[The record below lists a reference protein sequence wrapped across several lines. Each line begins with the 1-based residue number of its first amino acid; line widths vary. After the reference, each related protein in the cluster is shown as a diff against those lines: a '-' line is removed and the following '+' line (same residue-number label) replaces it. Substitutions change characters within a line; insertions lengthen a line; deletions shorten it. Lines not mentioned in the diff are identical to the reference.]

1 VSAAKE
7 ARLSTTPKEEI
18 FMERTGIRKTALSLA
33 VAGAFAGG
41 VSQAH
46 AAAFALIEQNASGL
60 GNSYA
65 GAAAAA
71 EDASTIYYNPAGM
84 SLLPGGM
91 QVSAGLALINLSAKF
106 SDSGSTQSG
115 TPAAPSSQAPLG
127 GTGGN
132 AGGLSAVPNFY
143 FATDLAKDLKIGVG
157 ISVPFG
163 LKTEYD
169 PDWMGRFQAIKS
181 DIATFNVNPS
191 IAYKLNEDASL
202 GFGLSYQ
209 HLNAEL
215 TNAVNFAA
223 ATYGATGGN
232 VAATDAVAAAG
243 REGTA
248 SVKGSDNALGYNF
261 GAMFKVAPDTRMGLS
276 YRSSIKYHV
285 TGTVTFSGVP
295 TATLTGIS
303 PALAAAFSDGNV
315 NLDIELPAS
324 ASVALQHKLDPKWT
338 LLGDVTW
345 TGWSK
350 IKQLVVTR
358 DTGATLSTTP
368 ENFKNTWRIGV
379 GATYRQDDAWSIK
392 MGVAYDQTP
401 VNDTDRTARLPD
413 NDRIWLSVG
422 GQYRLSKDGTLDFGY
437 AHLFIKDAPIN
448 QPANGGSSLLSGQ
461 LVGTYKGS
469 VDIFGAQFAYRF

>member
-1 VSAAKE
+1 MA
-7 ARLSTTPKEEI
+7 
-18 FMERTGIRKTALSLA
+18 RTGIRKTALSLA

-41 VSQAH
+41 ASQAH
-46 AAAFALIEQNASGL
+46 ASAFALIEQNASGL

-91 QVSAGLALINLSAKF
+91 QISAGVDFINLSAKF
-106 SDSGSTQSG
+106 SDSGSTQTG
-115 TPAAPSSQAPLG
+115 TPAVPSTQAPLG
-127 GTGGN
+127 GNGGN
-132 AGGLSAVPNFY
+132 AGGLSAVPNVY
-143 FATDLAKDLKIGVG
+143 FAMDLAKDLKLGVG
-157 ISVPFG
+157 LSVPFG

-181 DIATFNVNPS
+181 DIKTFNVNPS
-191 IAYKLNEDASL
+191 ISYKVREDVSL

-209 HLNAEL
+209 KLDAEL

-223 ATYGATGGN
+223 ATFGATGS
-232 VAATDAVAAAG
+232 AAAANAVAAAG

-248 SVKGSDNALGYNF
+248 SVKGSDNAFGYNF
-261 GAMFKVAPDTRMGLS
+261 GAMFKVAPDTRMGVS
-276 YRSSIKYHV
+276 YRSSVKYHV
-285 TGTVTFSGVP
+285 TGNVTFSGVP

-303 PALAAAFSDGNV
+303 PALAAAFADGGV

-358 DTGATLSTTP
+358 DNGTTLSTTP
-368 ENFKNTWRIGV
+368 ENFKNTWRAGI
-379 GATYRQDDAWSIK
+379 GATYRYDDAWSIK
-392 MGVAYDQTP
+392 TGLAYDQTP

-413 NDRIWLSVG
+413 NNRIWLSVG

-448 QPANGGSSLLSGQ
+448 QPANGASPFLSGQ

>member
-1 VSAAKE
+1 
-7 ARLSTTPKEEI
+7 
-18 FMERTGIRKTALSLA
+18 MERTGIRKAALSLA

-46 AAAFALIEQNASGL
+46 AAAFALIEQNASGM
-60 GNSYA
+60 GNAFS

-115 TPAAPSSQAPLG
+115 TPLAPSSQAPLG

-209 HLNAEL
+209 QFDAEL

-223 ATYGATGGN
+223 ATYAATGGN
-232 VAATDAVAAAG
+232 VPATDAVAAAG
-243 REGTA
+243 REGTS

-261 GAMFKVAPDTRMGLS
+261 GAMFKVAPDTRMGVS

-285 TGTVTFSGVP
+285 TGTVVFSGVP
-295 TATLTGIS
+295 VATLTGID

-315 NLDIELPAS
+315 KLDIELPAS
-324 ASVALQHKLDPKWT
+324 ASVAVQHKLDPKWT

-350 IKQLVVTR
+350 IKELRIVR
-358 DTGATLSTTP
+358 DNGTTLGVTP
-368 ENFKNTWRIGV
+368 ENFKNTWRIGA
-379 GATYRQDDAWSIK
+379 GATYRHDDAWSIK

-448 QPANGGSSLLSGQ
+448 QPANGGNPLLSGQ
-461 LVGTYKGS
+461 LTGTYKGS

>member
-1 VSAAKE
+1 MA
-7 ARLSTTPKEEI
+7 
-18 FMERTGIRKTALSLA
+18 RTGIRKTALSLA

-65 GAAAAA
+65 GAAASA

-91 QVSAGLALINLSAKF
+91 QISAGVALINFSAKF
-106 SDSGSTQSG
+106 SDSGSSQTG
-115 TPAAPSSQAPLG
+115 TPAVPSTQAPLG
-127 GTGGN
+127 GTGGD

-163 LKTEYD
+163 LKTKYD

-181 DIATFNVNPS
+181 DIKTFNVNPS
-191 IAYKLNEDASL
+191 VSYKVSEDVSL

-209 HLNAEL
+209 KLDAEL
-215 TNAVNFAA
+215 TNAVN
-223 ATYGATGGN
+223 
-232 VAATDAVAAAG
+232 
-243 REGTA
+243 
-248 SVKGSDNALGYNF
+248 
-261 GAMFKVAPDTRMGLS
+261 S

-285 TGTVTFSGVP
+285 TGNVTFSGVP

-303 PALAAAFSDGNV
+303 PALAAAFSDGSV

-358 DTGATLSTTP
+358 DNGTTLSTTP
-368 ENFKNTWRIGV
+368 ENFKNTWRVGA
-379 GATYRQDDAWSIK
+379 GATYRYDDAWSIK
-392 MGVAYDQTP
+392 MGLAYDQTP

-413 NDRIWLSVG
+413 NNRIWLSVG

-437 AHLFIKDAPIN
+437 AHLFIKDAPID
-448 QPANGGSSLLSGQ
+448 QPANGASPFLSGH

-469 VDIFGAQFAYRF
+469 IDILGAQFAYRF